1 MPAGH
6 RWEEQRAQGDSRA
19 AGTGRAAQP
28 PGGPPVAG
36 KSGTAQYGTG
46 DPLPTHALF
55 AGWQGDLAFCVYV
68 ETGRS
73 GGSVAAPVAQRFLAQ
88 LTG

>member
-1 MPAGH
+1 M
-6 RWEEQRAQGDSRA
+6 
-19 AGTGRAAQP
+19 
-28 PGGPPVAG
+28 
-36 KSGTAQYGTG
+36 
-46 DPLPTHALF
+46 HAC